1 MKKYDALF
9 DFFIALR
16 DLRRETREAASSRN
30 SNARCK
36 NCMLTVKHE
45 KKITWPKNDDS
56 FQNEEPKPPLSL
68 NDQAQNRTYH
78 DDSFYLPVSRNE
90 KSSSSD
96 HTMSC
101 NTDRNSSDMFC
112 HDSKCCITLE
122 KIKKNVDRRCQS
134 ENKVSHISKNTKP
147 LTLSINHIEPVEDA
161 NPLIHRTNP
170 IDLFL
175 ANASNFR
182 SRDSKKKEQCFKKSA
197 KSTR

>member
-1 MKKYDALF
+1 MFDLF
-9 DFFIALR
+9 TALR

-45 KKITWPKNDDS
+45 KKITWPKNNDT

-90 KSSSSD
+90 NSSSSD
-96 HTMSC
+96 HSMTH

-112 HDSKCCITLE
+112 NDSKCCITIE
-122 KIKKNVDRRCQS
+122 KIKKNVDRRYQS
-134 ENKVSHISKNTKP
+134 ANKVDINSKNTKP
-147 LTLSINHIEPVEDA
+147 VTLSINHIEPVEDI
-161 NPLIHRTNP
+161 NPLIHRRNP
-170 IDLFL
+170 IDMFL
-175 ANASNFR
+175 ANATNFR
-182 SRDSKKKEQCFKKSA
+182 SQESKKKEHLFKKSTN
-197 KSTR
+197 STR